1 MDITAYNKLSNFNKL
16 DKGLIINKKIQKE
29 ISYSLKL
36 LIDHLLQIG
45 MKTATS
51 NIFHNKIDM

>member
-36 LIDHLLQIG
+36 LIV
-45 MKTATS
+45 K
-51 NIFHNKIDM
+51 KY